1 MKKLTS
7 LLLLALSFIC
17 QSTSSAQEAEQNTD
31 DCVFELTTQTDSFLK
46 DIPELED
53 YVWIDSLKQ
62 AVILL
67 ENQETLNVTRGG
79 CIHFRT
85 YIELVTGLDKTPIT
99 DIDYWIKRIHKYT
112 ALLDNIFYDE
122 LADSLIASKSYD
134 LNETDSQLYFNF
146 HQEIFCHMSLI
157 IENKH
162 GQTSVQIGYYAC

>member
-7 LLLLALSFIC
+7 LLLLVLSFIC
-17 QSTSSAQEAEQNTD
+17 QSTSAQEAGQNTD
-31 DCVFELTTQTDSFLK
+31 DCVFDLTTQTDSFLK

-79 CIHFRT
+79 RIHFST
-85 YIELVTGLDKTPIT
+85 YIELVTDLDKTPIT
-99 DIDYWIKRIHKYT
+99 DINYWIKRIHKYT
-112 ALLDNIFYDE
+112 ALLDNIFDNE
-122 LADSLIASKSYD
+122 LVDSLIASESYD
-134 LNETDSQLYFNF
+134 LEEHPSQLYFSF
-146 HQEIFCHMSLI
+146 HQEVACHMSLI

-162 GQTSVQIGYYAC
+162 GQTSVQIGYYVC